1 MTALGP
7 TQRYDLRSRQVT
19 LAPERVARAGR
30 GENRIVNSLPSDY
43 DSDSN
48 ADAERWD
55 GKLPGS

>member
-1 MTALGP
+1 VTALGP